1 MSVPLLQ
8 VDSLEVTY
16 AGRRRSAAHRALDGV
31 SIELH
36 RGETLGIVGE
46 SGSGKSTLGN
56 SVLGLTPILGGRITF
71 DGQDITRSR
80 GRARRVLSRRMQAIF
95 QDPYSSLN
103 PHRTVGQSITE
114 TLEGTGVADRDERRR
129 RAMTMLA
136 NVGLD
141 ESSYDRF
148 PGQFSGGQ
156 RQRISI
162 ARAMLPEPELVICD
176 EVVSAL
182 DLSVQAQVMNLLA
195 DLQRERSLSYLFIT
209 HDLSV
214 VKHLCQR
221 VIVLRGGRIVEQGT
235 TMQVL
240 EDPQTAYTKRLVLAA
255 PVLDPKRQRE
265 RRIERIGAV
274 TTNFPT
280 QRGA

>member
-1 MSVPLLQ
+1 MSDVLLS
-8 VDSLEVTY
+8 VRDLSVVYTARRRRTAHHALKNVSLEL
-16 AGRRRSAAHRALDGV
+16 R
-31 SIELH
+31 

-56 SVLGLTPILGGRITF
+56 SVLGLTPVVSGRIVF
-71 DGQDITRSR
+71 DGQDITRLS
-80 GRARRVLSRRMQAIF
+80 GRPRRALSTRLQAIF

-114 TLEGTGVADRDERRR
+114 TIEPAGGLTKEQR
-129 RAMTMLA
+129 RAKAVDMLSS
-136 NVGLD
+136 VGMD
-141 ESSYDRF
+141 AAAYDRY

-156 RQRISI
+156 RQRIAI
-162 ARAMLPEPELVICD
+162 ARAVLPDPELIICD

-195 DLQRERSLSYLFIT
+195 DLQREHSLSYLFIT

-221 VIVLRGGRIVEQGT
+221 VLVLRHGEIVEQGST
-235 TMQVL
+235 REVL

-255 PVLDPKRQRE
+255 PVLDPDRQRQ
-265 RRIERIGAV
+265 RRRERIDAV
-274 TTNFPT
+274 TSVNATF
-280 QRGA
+280 QGA

>member
-1 MSVPLLQ
+1 MSDVLLS
-8 VDSLEVTY
+8 VDDLSVAYTS
-16 AGRRRSAAHRALDGV
+16 RRRGSVHHALQNV
-31 SIELH
+31 SIELR

-56 SVLGLTPILGGRITF
+56 SVLGLTPIVGGNIVF
-71 DGQDITRSR
+71 DGQDITRMS
-80 GRARRVLSRRMQAIF
+80 GRPRRALSRRLQAIF

-114 TLEGTGVADRDERRR
+114 TLEPAGELTKQQR
-129 RAMTMLA
+129 RARAIDMLA
-136 NVGLD
+136 SVGMD
-141 ESSYDRF
+141 ATAYDRY

-156 RQRISI
+156 RQRIAI
-162 ARAMLPEPELVICD
+162 ARAVLPEPELIICD

-195 DLQRERSLSYLFIT
+195 DLQREHSLSYLFIT

-221 VIVLRGGRIVEQGT
+221 VVVLRHGRIVEQGST
-235 TMQVL
+235 REVL
-240 EDPQTAYTKRLVLAA
+240 ENPQTAYTKRLVLAA
-255 PVLDPKRQRE
+255 PVLDPDRQLQ
-265 RRIERIGAV
+265 RRRDRIAAV
-274 TTNFPT
+274 TTAT
-280 QRGA
+280 VAYKGA